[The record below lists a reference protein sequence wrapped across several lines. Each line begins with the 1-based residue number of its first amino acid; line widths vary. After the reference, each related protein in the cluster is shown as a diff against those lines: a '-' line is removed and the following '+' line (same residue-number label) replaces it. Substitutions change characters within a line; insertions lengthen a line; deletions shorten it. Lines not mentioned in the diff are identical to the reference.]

1 MEIGSNNQLK
11 FKAAIDHINLACNK
25 LMITKGLMIL
35 KAWSKNT
42 PNSDSIF
49 KKDKNKINT
58 ISIIFL
64 ISLR

>member
-35 KAWSKNT
+35 KA
-42 PNSDSIF
+42 
-49 KKDKNKINT
+49 
-58 ISIIFL
+58 
-64 ISLR
+64 